1 MTQRRAPA
9 LHAVDVGLSVDTAV
23 DVAKEAADF
32 VLLKQDLGVLRDGI
46 LEGRRTFAN
55 TFKYI
60 FTTMSANFG
69 SMFSMAGAS
78 LFLPYLLL
86 LAKQILLTSTI

>member
-1 MTQRRAPA
+1 MTQRRAPTPA
-9 LHAVDVGLSVDTAV
+9 AADVGLSVDTAV
-23 DVAKEAADF
+23 DVAKEAVDF

-55 TFKYI
+55 TLKYI

-69 SMFSMAGAS
+69 NMFSIAGAS
-78 LFLPYLLL
+78 LFLPYLPL